1 MCASMNSRELG
12 HKLVAEASHRDLRWR
27 DGAPKIPWE
36 SLGQDRI
43 DGRCDWENQGRE
55 KDSTLGSLC
64 GLTTIIDCF
73 LMSLMILLPLE
84 IVK

>member
-1 MCASMNSRELG
+1 MELPRFPGNPWVKTGSMEDVTG
-12 HKLVAEASHRDLRWR
+12 
-27 DGAPKIPWE
+27 
-36 SLGQDRI
+36 RI
-43 DGRCDWENQGRE
+43 KEWE
-55 KDSTLGSLC
+55 KDSTLGSLN